1 MMSNGHWSRREFL
14 TRSATFGAIAAAGP
28 AVLAACSSSGTTT
41 TSSSGQLGSLQ
52 KNGTVKVGIAG
63 EKPYGYTDSS
73 GRVTGE
79 SAEVAR
85 AAFGGLGVHNL
96 QATQVDFNSLIPGLN
111 AGQFDVVTAGM
122 FITPARC
129 ANAAFSDPDYT
140 APEAF
145 LVPKGNPQGV
155 TTFQDVAHK
164 NITLAVLSGAV
175 EQGYAQQSGVPNGNI
190 QVYSSQ
196 NDMLQAVESK
206 RANAAALTN
215 ISLNSVVKDN
225 PGANVEVTKPF
236 FPVINGKQQLAAGGF
251 VFRKNETA
259 LVSSFNQQLKTLHS
273 NGKWLQIVQPFGFTQ
288 ENLPGPNVTT
298 ASLCAG
304 S

>member
-1 MMSNGHWSRREFL
+1 MSNGHWSRREFL
-14 TRSATFGAIAAAGP
+14 TRSAAFGAVAAAGP
-28 AVLAACSSSGTTT
+28 AVFAACSSSSTT
-41 TSSSGQLGSLQ
+41 TSSSGHLSSLQ
-52 KNGTVKVGIAG
+52 KSGTVKVGIAG

-85 AAFGGLGVHNL
+85 AAFGSLGVHSL

-129 ANAAFSDPDYT
+129 ANALFSNPDYA

-155 TTFQDVAHK
+155 ATYQDVARK
-164 NITLAVLSGAV
+164 NLTLGVLSGAV
-175 EQGYAQQSGVPNGNI
+175 EQGYAQQSGVPNGQI
-190 QVYSSQ
+190 QIYSSQ
-196 NDMLQAVESK
+196 NDLLQAVESK
-206 RANAAALTN
+206 RVNAASLTN

-236 FPVINGKQQLAAGGF
+236 FPVINGKQQISAGGF
-251 VFRKNETA
+251 VFRKNDTA
-259 LVSSFNQQLKTLHS
+259 LVSSFNQQLNALHS

-288 ENLPGPNVTT
+288 ENLPGPGVTT

>member
-1 MMSNGHWSRREFL
+1 MSNGYWSRREFL
-14 TRSATFGAIAAAGP
+14 TRSAAFGAIAAAGP
-28 AVLAACSSSGTTT
+28 AVLAACSSSSTT
-41 TSSSGQLGSLQ
+41 TSSQGHLSSLQ
-52 KNGTVKVGIAG
+52 KSGTVKVGIAG
-63 EKPYGYTDSS
+63 EKPYGYTDSN

-85 AAFGGLGVHNL
+85 AVFGALGVRTL
-96 QATQVDFNSLIPGLN
+96 QASQVDFNSLIPGLN

-155 TTFQDVAHK
+155 TTYQDVARK
-164 NITLAVLSGAV
+164 NLSLGVLSGAV
-175 EQGYAQQSGVPNGNI
+175 EQGYAQQSGIPNGQI
-190 QVYSSQ
+190 QVFSSQ
-196 NDMLQAVESK
+196 NDLLQAVESK
-206 RANAAALTN
+206 RVNAASLTN

-236 FPVINGKQQLAAGGF
+236 FPVVNGKQNISAGGF
-251 VFRKNETA
+251 VFRKGDTA
-259 LVSSFNQQLKTLHS
+259 LVNSFNQQLKTLHG

-288 ENLPGPNVTT
+288 ENVPGPDVTT
-298 ASLCAG
+298 AMLCA